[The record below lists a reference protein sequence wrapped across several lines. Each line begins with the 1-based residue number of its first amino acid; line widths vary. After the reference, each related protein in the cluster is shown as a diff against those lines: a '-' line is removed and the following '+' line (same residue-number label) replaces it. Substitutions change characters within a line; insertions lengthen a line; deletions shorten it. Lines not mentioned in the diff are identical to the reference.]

1 MASQM
6 SRIIPLLVIT
16 LCCVGAVELGY
27 SILEYLLLRQP
38 VEETVEPG
46 TPAAKEGPVPAGTK
60 RDYSIILT
68 RNLFGQQFKTED
80 TPAAPAVDVAA
91 NLDRSGLEIVLV
103 GTIGGSEGT
112 HRAII
117 LDKKSRKQDLY
128 KEGDEV
134 KGANIKEILRG
145 KVILDV
151 QGKEELLDMAEAATV
166 RPAVKAPQGPSS
178 RQIPQAGA
186 PPGPVAQPEAGMG
199 PPVSM
204 PAPAAETAPL
214 AEDAPGAVEEAAEP
228 QVESAPEAAAPEDVV
243 PEVAPEAA
251 PEPIPEA
258 APPAEEP
265 QAPER
270 KIVRPRVVRPYR
282 Q

>member
-1 MASQM
+1 MASQI

-27 SILEYLLLRQP
+27 SVLEYLLLRQP

-46 TPAAKEGPVPAGTK
+46 TPAAKEGPVPAGAK

-166 RPAVKAPQGPSS
+166 RPAVKGPPAP
-178 RQIPQAGA
+178 RQTPQAGA

-214 AEDAPGAVEEAAEP
+214 AEDAPGAGEEAEP
-228 QVESAPEAAAPEDVV
+228 QVESAPEAVAPED
-243 PEVAPEAA
+243 AGPEAA

-270 KIVRPRVVRPYR
+270 KIVRPRVIRPYR

>member
-1 MASQM
+1 
-6 SRIIPLLVIT
+6 LLFIT
-16 LCCVGAVELGY
+16 LCCIGAVELGY
-27 SILEYLLLRQP
+27 SVLEYVLFRQP
-38 VEETVEPG
+38 VEETVAPG
-46 TPAAKEGPVPAGTK
+46 TPAAKEGPMPAGAK

-80 TPAAPAVDVAA
+80 TSPAPAVDVAA
-91 NLDRSGLEIVLV
+91 NLDKSSLEIVLV

-112 HRAII
+112 PHRAII
-117 LDKKSRKQDLY
+117 LDRKTRKQDLY

-166 RPAVKAPQGPSS
+166 RPAVKVPQEPPPRQPQQVAAP
-178 RQIPQAGA
+178 AGQ
-186 PPGPVAQPEAGMG
+186 VAQPEAGME
-199 PPVSM
+199 PPVSGRGEVG
-204 PAPAAETAPL
+204 PEPEAAPGVEEAEPPVETAP
-214 AEDAPGAVEEAAEP
+214 EAVT
-228 QVESAPEAAAPEDVV
+228 PEDVV
-243 PEVAPEAA
+243 PEAA
-251 PEPIPEA
+251 PETTPEA

-265 QAPER
+265 QASER
-270 KIVRPRVVRPYR
+270 KIVRPRVIRPYR